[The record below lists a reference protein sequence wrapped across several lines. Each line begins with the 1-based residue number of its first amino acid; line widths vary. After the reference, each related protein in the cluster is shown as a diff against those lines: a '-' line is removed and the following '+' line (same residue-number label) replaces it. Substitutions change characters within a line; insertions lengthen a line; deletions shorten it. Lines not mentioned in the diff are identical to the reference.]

1 MNPTVKLVQ
10 DFIKQ
15 FDEIEKVLVNK
26 LNEQS
31 VIDKQISSWYHR
43 LEGSTITHVSQSH
56 RFIKQLLP
64 LLEKRRV
71 LKIETIVLRSTCDT
85 LRGNIANLKKTH
97 KDQLKKNDEVL
108 QEIKDRANEGQTEA

>member
-15 FDEIEKVLVNK
+15 FDELEKELTK
-26 LNEQS
+26 ALNEQS
-31 VIDKQISSWYHR
+31 NIDKKISSWYHR
-43 LEGSTITHVSQSH
+43 VEGSPITHVSQSH
-56 RFIKQLLP
+56 KFIKELLP
-64 LLEKRRV
+64 LLARRRE
-71 LKIETIVLRSTCDT
+71 LKIETIVLRSTCDS
-85 LRGNIANLKKTH
+85 LRGNIAKLKQSH